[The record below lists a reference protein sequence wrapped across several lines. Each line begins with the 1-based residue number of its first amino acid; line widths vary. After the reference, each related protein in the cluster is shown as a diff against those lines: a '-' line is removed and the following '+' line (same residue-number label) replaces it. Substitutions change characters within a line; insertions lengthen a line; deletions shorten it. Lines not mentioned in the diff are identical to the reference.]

1 MSLRAATRYARTMLS
16 RWMII
21 VGPVLISCGNNTAQ
35 GGAVNVPSLNRP
47 WGPEDRGH
55 DVIANGP
62 EACGPSKNR
71 PEGAKLPQCPEQ
83 ASSAKGRSAAAP
95 AASGTGAR
103 R

>member
-1 MSLRAATRYARTMLS
+1 MLH
-16 RWMII
+16 RWLLIVAII
-21 VGPVLISCGNNTAQ
+21 PALLSCGNNTAQ

-83 ASSAKGRSAAAP
+83 ASSAKGRPATAP
-95 AASGTGAR
+95 ASSAGGAR